1 MRMTILAV
9 AAVMSGAALAETLH
23 FPDATETDDQL
34 IQFYVLADN
43 QCKHVNKGDV
53 RVTVGCVSRAIY
65 GKALNERG
73 KCLGKEGEDNASM
86 QWHDCEAGSLKFGK
100 VELPEM

>member
-1 MRMTILAV
+1 MRLTILAAAALMSS
-9 AAVMSGAALAETLH
+9 AAVAETNH
-23 FPDATETDDQL
+23 FPEATETDDQL

-43 QCKHVNKGDV
+43 QCQHVNKGDV

-65 GKALNERG
+65 GMALNERG

-86 QWHDCEAGSLKFGK
+86 QWHDCGEGSLRFGK
-100 VELPEM
+100 VELPKL